1 MTAYL
6 FRTDRQKAEMAQEIK
21 SGKYDLIINDLT
33 DSSWKLMN
41 VAMLD
46 KYLREKFKTDK
57 VGRIRQLDC
66 NNISKNDEMSGDET
80 VIVLKNIDKNPI
92 SQSMR
97 DQFLEVYPHDTNNK
111 YEPRLH
117 IFNHNKK
124 NMYEMNKLFDILLAG
139 AEAALDDLI
148 SRYNQRNS

>member
-6 FRTDRQKAEMAQEIK
+6 FRSDRQKQEMAQEIK

-46 KYLREKFKTDK
+46 KYLREKFKSER
-57 VGRIRQLDC
+57 VGKIHQIDC
-66 NNISKNDEMSGDET
+66 NKIGEAAEMMGDET
-80 VIVLKNIDKNPI
+80 VIVMKNIDKNPI

-97 DQFLEVYPHDTNNK
+97 DQFLEVCPHETNNK
-111 YEPRLH
+111 SEPRLD

-139 AEAALDDLI
+139 AESALDDLI
-148 SRYNQRNS
+148 SRYNSRNN